1 LVTFIIRRLSTS
13 LIVVILVSI
22 IVFFSMRLL
31 PGDPIKM
38 LVIDQE
44 EFTEEQIDLMRQE
57 FGLDKPLVVQYFYWI
72 GDLLQGDMGTSIVH
86 RTPVRDEIFKRLPVT
101 IYLGSLALVVG
112 FLLGIPAGI
121 ISAIRRGK
129 WIDTV
134 VVTLSNIGITIPVFW
149 LGFILM
155 YVLGLKLGWL
165 PILGFT
171 SPMDDVWLS
180 IRQSVMPVMCLAVFP
195 LCSVTRQTRSSMLE
209 VLGQDYI
216 RTAWSK
222 GLHERAILIKHGL
235 KNAFIP
241 IITVAAMIVN
251 LIIGGTVIIET
262 VFNVPGMGRLAVTS
276 VLNQDY
282 PYVQGIILV
291 IAIGVA
297 LVNLIIDISYGWLD
311 PRIRIGSK
319 NNN

>member
-222 GLHERAILIKHGL
+222 GLHERAILVKHGL